1 MIYLFDDTKTLIGTV
16 RPKHTIALLYE
27 RERNGL
33 YTVTSEFPVKYNE
46 RGTIY
51 NYYKKAN
58 KADFLGH
65 YDREGRFQLHKI
77 AAVEVDGANVL
88 VKGIHIFFDEAKAG
102 AIIREKRYRGRSAN
116 IGASEMLL
124 EIGWNLVDYD
134 PSPPKDYSFYN
145 VSPLEAWQMICDKLA
160 MEFDYWLDFDG
171 KKVTNKQVALK
182 TAIGEKTSKRYTY
195 GSNVLS
201 IRAEQD
207 YSEVYTAVI
216 GRGKGEEYEDTGG
229 YGRRIEFTD
238 VTWRKP
244 NNPLDKPSGERILID
259 PAATQLFGYKEDGTV
274 RPRVK
279 VEVFSDTEDPTQ
291 LLNESYAWLME
302 NNTPKAVFSVDVAD
316 GDGLNLGDEV
326 YVIYRDIDLVKP
338 ARVSK
343 VIDDLI
349 SGDRDVEFG
358 DVAY

>member
-1 MIYLFDDTKTLIGTV
+1 
-16 RPKHTIALLYE
+16 
-27 RERNGL
+27 
-33 YTVTSEFPVKYNE
+33 
-46 RGTIY
+46 
-51 NYYKKAN
+51 
-58 KADFLGH
+58 
-65 YDREGRFQLHKI
+65 
-77 AAVEVDGANVL
+77 
-88 VKGIHIFFDEAKAG
+88 
-102 AIIREKRYRGRSAN
+102 
-116 IGASEMLL
+116 
-124 EIGWNLVDYD
+124 
-134 PSPPKDYSFYN
+134 
-145 VSPLEAWQMICDKLA
+145 
-160 MEFDYWLDFDG
+160 DFDG

-291 LLNESYAWLME
+291 LLNESYAWLRE

-326 YVIYRDIDLVKP
+326 YVIYRDIDVVRR
-338 ARVSK
+338 ARVST
-343 VIDDLI
+343 VTADRI
-349 SGDRDVEFG
+349 SGASGVELG
-358 DVAY
+358 DVAYFGAARSLSGADAEPSRVEDESSTVICRMKLAFDKRFDEH